1 MQKSLIDMQ
10 AYDMRRTKTRRLIKD
25 MPLEEQP
32 FSRMDAFGLPVLSTA
47 EVLAIALGNKDGL
60 DLAQDLL
67 AITNHLPG
75 IARQNRH
82 ELATLPGIGEITA
95 RRLLAIMEIAR
106 RYQAFQYP
114 PSSKIKTPQEAA
126 NFLMADMMHLEQ
138 EHFVVISLD
147 TRNQIITKT
156 TIYVGTLNTIPVRIS
171 EIFEPAIRCRAAAI
185 IAAHNH
191 PSGDPAPSPE
201 DVNITRMI
209 GQAGELLDIEL
220 MDHIIIGKHVF
231 YSLKERGLGFDFIPK
246 NK

>member
-1 MQKSLIDMQ
+1 MQHSLIDMQ

-25 MPLEEQP
+25 MPPEEQP
-32 FSRMDAFGLPVLSTA
+32 YTRMDAVGLRALSTA

-67 AITNHLPG
+67 TSTNHLPG
-75 IARQNRH
+75 IARKNRH

-114 PSSKIKTPQEAA
+114 PSSIIKTPQEAA
-126 NFLMADMMHLEQ
+126 YYLMGDMMHLEQ

-147 TRNQIITKT
+147 TRNHIINKT
-156 TIYVGTLNTIPVRIS
+156 TIYIGTLNAIPIRMS

-185 IAAHNH
+185 IVAHNH

-201 DVNITRMI
+201 DVNVTRMI
-209 GQAGELLDIEL
+209 GQAGELLDIQV
-220 MDHIIIGKHVF
+220 MDHIIIGLNVF

-246 NK
+246 SK